1 MTANIRVAILDDH
14 QGIIDG
20 YLYRLNGA
28 EDIEVVATMTYGEEL
43 EPTLDE
49 QSIDVLLLDVQ
60 VPTSQNNNNLFPIL
74 HLMPKLLQ
82 RYPSL
87 YILIISMHHQRTLI
101 KSMMESG
108 ASGFILKDDKANIQ
122 RLDQVIRDIANG
134 EIVLSDQAYQQLIKR
149 RENELSKPLSP
160 RELEAISLCAA
171 YPDSSTTEL
180 AKSMDIAHSTLRN
193 LLSRAYLKLNVRNRT
208 AAVAKARQLD
218 LLAPDTPNLDL

>member
-60 VPTSQNNNNLFPIL
+60 VPTSQNNINLFPIL

>member
-1 MTANIRVAILDDH
+1 MTSNIRVAILDDH

-20 YLYRLNGA
+20 YLFRLNGA

-60 VPTSQNNNNLFPIL
+60 VPTAQNNFNPFPIL

-82 RYPSL
+82 CYPSL
-87 YILIISMHHQRTLI
+87 NILIISMHHQRTLI

>member
-20 YLYRLNGA
+20 YLYRLIGA

-60 VPTSQNNNNLFPIL
+60 VPTSQNNINLFPIL

-82 RYPSL
+82 CYPSL

-171 YPDSSTTEL
+171 YPDLSTAEL

-193 LLSRAYLKLNVRNRT
+193 LLSGAYLKLNVRNRT
-208 AAVAKARQLD
+208 AAIAKARQLD